1 MKTMEKINIGKNS
14 FVNTYKQFPIIFD
27 YGKGVYMYDIEGN
40 KYLDFVAGIAV
51 NALGYGNET
60 LNNALKEQIDK
71 FTHCSNLYWNEP
83 AINAANLLS
92 KLSGLDKVFFCNSGA
107 EANEGAMK
115 LARKYAKKFVSENRY
130 EIITMKNSFH
140 GRTIGTIT
148 ATGQEKYQKGLSP
161 LLPGIKYCEYNNIDA
176 LKETIGINTC
186 AVLIEVIQGEGG
198 IVPADIEYLQ
208 QVRKICD
215 DKNLVLI
222 IDEVQTG
229 IGRTGKMMAY
239 EHYNI
244 KPDIVT
250 LAKGLGSGIVVGAF
264 AVNDKVAKGFE
275 PGDHASTFGG
285 NPLACTAVNV
295 TLNSLS
301 NDGVLDNVVKQ
312 GNYLKEKLESLKSKY
327 DFVVDVRGIGLM
339 QGIEVEVPV
348 STVVG
353 KCLDKGLLLVGAG
366 ANVIRFVPPLI
377 VTSEHI
383 DEAIGILDK
392 VFEELL
398 EE

>member
-239 EHYNI
+239 GHYNI

-377 VTSEHI
+377 VTSLHI